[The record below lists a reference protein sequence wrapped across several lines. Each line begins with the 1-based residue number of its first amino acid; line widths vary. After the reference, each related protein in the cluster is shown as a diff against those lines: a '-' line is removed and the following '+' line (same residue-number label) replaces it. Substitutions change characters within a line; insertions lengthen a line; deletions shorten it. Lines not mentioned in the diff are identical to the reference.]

1 MTMIRRSSIGPVPAS
16 ARRAAQT
23 VSRVLVAVLL
33 LAFAA
38 TAEAQQRPRTPER
51 GSPERQ
57 ALMDALREPVR
68 REVGKPVIFEVRELR
83 VLADWAFADVS
94 PRNLDGSPLD
104 YAGTPMEEAWRDG
117 LVDDGMYA
125 LLRRTGGRWRV
136 LRYAIGPTDVAW
148 MAWEE
153 ELNAPRA
160 VFPYPDQQ

>member
-1 MTMIRRSSIGPVPAS
+1 MTRESSNRPLPEPAKRL
-16 ARRAAQT
+16 ART
-23 VSRVLVAVLL
+23 FGRVLVAVLV
-33 LAFAA
+33 LAFSA
-38 TAEAQQRPRTPER
+38 TAQAQQRPHTPER

-68 REVGKPVIFEVRELR
+68 REVGKSAIFEVRELR
-83 VLADWAFADVS
+83 VLGDWAFADVS
-94 PRNLDGSPLD
+94 PREPDGSPLD
-104 YAGTPMEEAWRDG
+104 YSGTPMGEAWRDG

-148 MAWEE
+148 IPWQE

-160 VFPYPDQQ
+160 LFPYPDQP